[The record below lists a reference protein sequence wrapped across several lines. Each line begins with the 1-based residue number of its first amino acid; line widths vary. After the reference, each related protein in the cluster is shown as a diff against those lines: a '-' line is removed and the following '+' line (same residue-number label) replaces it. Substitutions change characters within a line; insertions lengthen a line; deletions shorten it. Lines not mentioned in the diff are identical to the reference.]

1 MPMSRTGHSARPEAL
16 APLILLAG
24 LLALVLAISGCT
36 IPTPTGS
43 ASETTPGVETS
54 AAPAPATLT
63 VVPAD
68 GAKDVEI
75 RDGVKAS
82 VTGGTITE
90 AVLTNDAGFEIE
102 GTISADGTEWSP
114 DIPLGY
120 GRTYTLETT
129 YTGETGG
136 PETDTRSFTMASPQ
150 SVVGVDLLTTGGA
163 PLESGRE
170 YGVGIVIAARFD
182 QAVADRDEVE
192 QHMTVTTTPEV
203 EGNWYW
209 LNDSTAHWR
218 PRDYYATG
226 TTVKVDLDLEG
237 RNLGG
242 GQWGGDDASVDF
254 TIGERRVAIADDAT
268 KMVSV
273 FHDQKLVKTMPTSM
287 GKGGWATYGNVSMH
301 FWTQAGTYTV
311 LDKADSVV
319 MDSSTYGLPLS
330 AGYKVTVADGVRL
343 NNEGIYFHAL
353 ESSMWAQGNTN
364 TSHGCLNLSPADAQW
379 YFDQAVTGDVV
390 EVRGTGGPELEV
402 WQNGDWSVPWEVWRT
417 GSAD

>member
-90 AVLTNDAGFEIE
+90 AVLTNDAGLEIE